1 MSAASEWKE
10 TAETALQTIR
20 KYDTFSTHDKK
31 HINRTKVELN
41 ELIKIYEKLIIKHN
55 KHGWYPNNPEERAVM
70 DAATKQA
77 NKEDR
82 QVIRAAKRLL
92 KLIG

>member
-1 MSAASEWKE
+1 MSAASEWRE

-41 ELIKIYEKLIIKHN
+41 ELVKIHEKLIIKHN
-55 KHGWYPNNPEERAVM
+55 RHGWYPNNPEERAVM
-70 DAATKQA
+70 ETATKQA
-77 NKEDR
+77 IKEDR

-92 KLIG
+92 GLIG